1 MKRVSLS
8 VLMAL
13 ALSICGLSN
22 AFANQEL
29 ATAKNCMACHAIDH
43 KVVGPGYQ
51 DVAKKYVGDAGA
63 QARLAT
69 KILKGGGGVW
79 GPIPMP
85 ANTQVNE
92 AEANQL
98 ATWVLSLK

>member
-8 VLMAL
+8 VLMAI

-51 DVAKKYVGDAGA
+51 DVAKN
-63 QARLAT
+63 
-69 KILKGGGGVW
+69 
-79 GPIPMP
+79 M
-85 ANTQVNE
+85 
-92 AEANQL
+92 
-98 ATWVLSLK
+98 